1 MAGSESRV
9 KARPIF
15 TMGDPGE
22 CDNHVKIMPWKVNAI
37 LDGQDVSIK

>member
-15 TMGDPGE
+15 TMGDPREG
-22 CDNHVKIMPWKVNAI
+22 DDHVMIMQWEIAAI
-37 LDGQDVSIK
+37 LDGLD